1 MFAQKWREYWGLS
14 SDPFACEDAD
24 KDIIL
29 SEIDLGAVHSGFDR
43 IFGDPRA
50 PSPGI
55 VFGEKGSG
63 KSGLRR
69 MMMRRLETH
78 NTDHPAERVFV
89 VEYIDF
95 NGYIDEV
102 SKSVKSSNAEGT
114 TAAGVIGQ
122 WEIADHL
129 DGILSIGV
137 TQLVNELL
145 DGGNMEA
152 AAKLSRKQ
160 ALDAQLLAGLYYR
173 SPTRTVG
180 EAVHLLRSRIRNA
193 PTTFVATFKKV
204 LVTLVGAAIVALPFL
219 APQYDTLAEYDFL
232 RDEQSVIF
240 GIGFTIAFLP
250 WTLGWV
256 SGLFAKSRAK
266 KAARSV
272 RVLPDDAA
280 PLAELL
286 ATLSSKERA
295 EHVVPTDT
303 SETSRYE
310 LLQRFLGLLDGLG
323 YKGLYVLMD
332 RVDEPTLLSDN
343 DQWMREFVARILD
356 IKLLQHPN
364 LALKMFLPIEMEPLW
379 RNASPEQLKRMRL
392 DKSNLIAELKWTG
405 RELYEI
411 ANQRFG
417 ACLQD
422 TAKAQTLSDLLADDL
437 PVDYVLDT
445 LNSLGTPRYAFGFL
459 SEVFLQY
466 VKDLPN
472 DLDDSSNAWALP
484 RGAFDVVRA
493 GWIDKAG
500 LLRRTLN

>member
-1 MFAQKWREYWGLS
+1 MFAQKWREYWGLA

-29 SEIDLGAVHSGFDR
+29 SEIDIGAVHSGFDR

-69 MMMRRLETH
+69 MMRRRIATYNER
-78 NTDHPAERVFV
+78 HPDARVFDI
-89 VEYIDF
+89 EYIDF

-102 SKSVKSSNAEGT
+102 AKSVGAPSGEGH
-114 TAAGVIGQ
+114 TAPGVIGQ

-129 DGILSIGV
+129 DGILSLGV
-137 TQLVNELL
+137 TKLVDEVL
-145 DGGNMEA
+145 DGENVA
-152 AAKLSRKQ
+152 AAAQLSRKQ
-160 ALDAQLLAGLYYR
+160 ALDAQILTALYYR
-173 SPTRTVG
+173 SKRRTVG
-180 EAVHLLRSRIRNA
+180 EAVQQLRSRIRNA
-193 PTTFVATFKKV
+193 PNTFFVTFERVLVTIVGVGIALVPFVATDVEV
-204 LVTLVGAAIVALPFL
+204 LADVQLLTEAR
-219 APQYDTLAEYDFL
+219 DTL
-232 RDEQSVIF
+232 
-240 GIGFTIAFLP
+240 IGLGLGVAVLP
-250 WTLGWV
+250 WALAWVKKLG
-256 SGLFAKSRAK
+256 AKSRAR
-266 KAARSV
+266 KASKSV
-272 RVLPDDAA
+272 RVLPADSA

-286 ATLSSKERA
+286 ATLSSKQRA

-310 LLQRFLGLLDGLG
+310 LLQRFLGLLDALG

-356 IKLLQHPN
+356 IKLLQHPD
-364 LALKMFLPIEMEPLW
+364 LALKLFLPIEMEPLW

-392 DKSNLIAELKWTG
+392 DKSNLIEELKWTG

-411 ANQRFG
+411 ANQRFE
-417 ACLQD
+417 ACLEPEARANSLND
-422 TAKAQTLSDLLADDL
+422 LFGADLSTDH
-437 PVDYVLDT
+437 VLDT
-445 LNSLGTPRYAFGFL
+445 LNALGTPRYAFGFL
-459 SEVFLQY
+459 SEVFQQH

-472 DLDDSSNAWALP
+472 DLGEASSEWRLP
-484 RGAFDVVRA
+484 RGSFEVVRA

>member
-1 MFAQKWREYWGLS
+1 MFAQKWREHWGLA

-69 MMMRRLETH
+69 MMQRRLATH
-78 NTDHPAERVFV
+78 NEASPADRVFDI
-89 VEYIDF
+89 EYIDF
-95 NGYIDEV
+95 NAYIDEV
-102 SKSVKSSNAEGT
+102 GKSIASKGGEAP

-137 TQLVNELL
+137 TKLVDETL
-145 DGGNMEA
+145 DGANVQA
-152 AAKLSRKQ
+152 ASQLSRKQ
-160 ALDAQLLAGLYYR
+160 ALDMQILAALYYR
-173 SPTRTVG
+173 SKKRTVG
-180 EAVHLLRSRIRNA
+180 EAVHDLRSRLRNA
-193 PTTFVATFKKV
+193 PNTFMATFKKV
-204 LVTLVGAAIVALPFL
+204 LITLVGVGIASLPFV
-219 APQYDTLAEYDFL
+219 APQVESLTDFTFLTEERDT
-232 RDEQSVIF
+232 V
-240 GIGFTIAFLP
+240 IGFGLGIALLP
-250 WTLGWV
+250 WVLSWV
-256 SGLFAKSRAK
+256 TGIFAKSRAR
-266 KAARSV
+266 KAARSI
-272 RVLPDDAA
+272 RVLPDDWA
-280 PLAELL
+280 PLAALL
-286 ATLSSKERA
+286 STMSNKQRA
-295 EHVVPTDT
+295 EHVIPADT
-303 SETSRYE
+303 SETGRYE

-323 YKGLYVLMD
+323 YNGLYVLMD

-411 ANQRFG
+411 ANQRFA
-417 ACLQD
+417 ACLD
-422 TAKAQTLSDLLADDL
+422 DGARAKNLDDL
-437 PVDYVLDT
+437 FAADLDTDYVLDT
-445 LNSLGTPRYAFGFL
+445 LNALGTPRYAFGFL

-466 VKDLPN
+466 VKDIPN
-472 DLDDSSNAWALP
+472 DLEGASVDWTLP